1 MSLVNLGLLEGA
13 SLAATGGT
21 AISFTPANS
30 NGPNQLVVANASEP
44 DFRLRE
50 NAVFKAS
57 LPAKQPNGTW
67 SKDRRTI
74 TLNVPVFDA
83 TTNSY
88 DQITVR
94 IERVAPVFATPAAT
108 LAALNLGAQLAFDG
122 DTTAFWAAGSYA

>member
-13 SLAATGGT
+13 SLAASGGT

-30 NGPNQLVVANASEP
+30 NGPNQLVVANANEP

-57 LPAKQPNGTW
+57 LPVKQPNGSW
-67 SKDRRTI
+67 SKDRRTV
-74 TLNVPVFDA
+74 TLNVPIYDA
-83 TTNSY
+83 TTNTY
-88 DQITVR
+88 EQITVR
-94 IERVAPVFATPAAT
+94 MERVAPVFATPAAV
-108 LAALNLGAQLAFDG
+108 LAAINLGAQLMFDG